1 MIVLIPAYEPDE
13 RLTML
18 VAELRAELP
27 DAHVLIV
34 NDGSGAY
41 FNVIFDHA
49 ARLGAEVI
57 GTRDNNGKGAALKQ
71 GLAAISSTYAGHT
84 VVCADC
90 DGQHTAEAIRSVV
103 TDLGDNARTLVLG
116 ARRFTG
122 EVPARS
128 RLGNSATRALF
139 AFATGRHLAD
149 TQTGLRAY
157 SSDLVDWLLNVEGD
171 RFEYEQSVLLRAV
184 ADGVTIR
191 EVLIETIYH
200 EGNASSH
207 FRPIVDSIQV
217 WRPLIR
223 SVGQRRRTTARST
236 IRRV

>member
-18 VAELRAELP
+18 VAALRAELP

-41 FNVIFDHA
+41 YNATFDETVQ
-49 ARLGAEVI
+49 LGAEVI

-71 GLAAISSTYAGHT
+71 GLAAIASTYAGRN

-90 DGQHTAEAIRSVV
+90 DGQHTAAAIRSVV
-103 TDLGDNARTLVLG
+103 TDLGDNERTVVLG

-122 EVPARS
+122 QVPARS
-128 RLGNSATRALF
+128 RLGNSATCALF
-139 AFATGRHLAD
+139 AFATGRRLTD

-157 SSDLVDWLLNVEGD
+157 SADLVEWLLNIDGD
-171 RFEYEQSVLLRAV
+171 RFEYEQSVLLQAV
-184 ADGVTIR
+184 ADRVNIR
-191 EVLIETIYH
+191 EVPIDTIYL

-207 FRPIVDSIQV
+207 FRPVVDSIRV

-223 SVGQRRRTTARST
+223 SVGQRRGRTRSAILT
-236 IRRV
+236 R